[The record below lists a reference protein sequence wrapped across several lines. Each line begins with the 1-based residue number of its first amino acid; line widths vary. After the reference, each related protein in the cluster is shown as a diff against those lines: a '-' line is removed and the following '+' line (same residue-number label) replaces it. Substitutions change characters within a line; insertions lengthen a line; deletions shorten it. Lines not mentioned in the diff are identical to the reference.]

1 MLEGIGREHSAAELI
16 AALPCNVELP
26 AELRKNF
33 EQHGVAPFADDRRR
47 FPRVNCRSENN
58 RAAMQHRKALPQLK
72 RETNWQSVYV
82 TNVSRDGLGFL
93 HCEAL
98 YPCEQVRL
106 FLLSGKKVN
115 VEIVS
120 CRRLHARC
128 FEIGAQ
134 IAVTDQS

>member
-1 MLEGIGREHSAAELI
+1 
-16 AALPCNVELP
+16 
-26 AELRKNF
+26 
-33 EQHGVAPFADDRRR
+33 
-47 FPRVNCRSENN
+47 
-58 RAAMQHRKALPQLK
+58 MQHQKQLPQLK

-82 TNVSRDGLGFL
+82 TNVSRDCLGFL

-98 YPCEQVRL
+98 YPGEQVGL

-115 VEIVS
+115 VDIVS